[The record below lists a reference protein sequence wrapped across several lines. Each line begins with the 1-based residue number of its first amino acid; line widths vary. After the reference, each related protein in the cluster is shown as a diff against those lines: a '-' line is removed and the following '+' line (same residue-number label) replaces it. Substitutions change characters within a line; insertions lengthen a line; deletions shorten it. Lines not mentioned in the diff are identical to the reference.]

1 MNIKSSPM
9 LLKILIIG
17 FLSLSDLHIAFSEL
31 FSFLPSVCSF
41 HSLCFIIEG
50 YFKYMFFPGFLFLFK
65 VKVLVTQSHPILCN
79 PLYCSLPGSSVH
91 GIFQARILEWVAIS
105 SSRASSLPR
114 DWTWVSFIAGRFF
127 TIWATREAQFL
138 FKSAALKHDWKLLV

>member
-9 LLKILIIG
+9 LLKILILG

-31 FSFLPSVCSF
+31 FSFLSSVHF
-41 HSLCFIIEG
+41 TLCFIIEG
-50 YFKYMFFPGFLFLFK
+50 YLKYMFFPGFLFLFK

-79 PLYCSLPGSSVH
+79 PLYCSPPGSSVH

-105 SSRASSLPR
+105 SSRGSSRPR

-138 FKSAALKHDWKLLV
+138 FKSAALKHDWKLFV